1 LSKSSKEEI
10 SSFYLYVYEEAF
22 EKLKGGKTDL
32 GDTLK
37 EVRKEVRE
45 KANEKRFNF
54 YSKAEK
60 ANKILDEIR
69 KGYESIGYKVIDLRF
84 ETRKNFVV
92 GTRQGPLYLVYEVG
106 ISWDPI
112 LDLPYIPAS
121 SLKGALRSYML
132 DLCEEVEGKRG
143 CVEDVISLFGV
154 PIRDYEIVKLVFP
167 ESKSSDISDEGSEGL
182 VIFSDAYP
190 ISFKDKLLTADI
202 INPHYYKG
210 GKVVE
215 NEFKVQPKPIIFL
228 TVSPGVTFRL
238 IIALTEEGEKYVSSL
253 SKMIFKTDSYS
264 LVPFITLAFT
274 MGVGAK
280 TSRGYGEFD
289 LANFE
294 IKGVSENKTR
304 RAAKITWGGKK

>member
-1 LSKSSKEEI
+1 M
-10 SSFYLYVYEEAF
+10 SFYIYVFKEAID
-22 EKLKGGKTDL
+22 KLNGRN
-32 GDTLK
+32 LK
-37 EVRKEVRE
+37 EALREVRE
-45 KANEKRFNF
+45 GVRNKAIYSAVFDKKVKTADSILNEVRQ
-54 YSKAEK
+54 
-60 ANKILDEIR
+60 
-69 KGYESIGYKVIDLRF
+69 GYESLGYRVVDLKF
-84 ETRKNFVV
+84 ETKKNFVV

-132 DLCEEVEGKRG
+132 DLCKKVDNRRE

-154 PIRDYEIVKLVFP
+154 PIRDDEIAKLVFP
-167 ESKSSDISDEGSEGL
+167 DSKSAEVSDEGSEGL
-182 VIFSDAYP
+182 AVFSDAYP
-190 ISFKDKLLTADI
+190 ISFKEKLLTADI

-215 NEFKVQPKPIIFL
+215 NEFKVEPVPITFL

-238 IIALTEEGEKYVSSL
+238 IIALSEEGEKYVSSL

-289 LANFE
+289 LVSGSL
-294 IKGVSENKTR
+294 IKGVSESKSR
-304 RAAKITWGGKK
+304 KAAKITWGGKK